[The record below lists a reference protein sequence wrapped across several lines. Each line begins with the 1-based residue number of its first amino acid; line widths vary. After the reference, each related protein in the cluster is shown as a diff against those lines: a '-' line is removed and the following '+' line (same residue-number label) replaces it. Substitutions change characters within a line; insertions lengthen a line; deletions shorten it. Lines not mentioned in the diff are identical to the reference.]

1 MKNLILI
8 LITLLPLDAISES
21 EVITL
26 QNEKFQKL
34 HGVLDSHNDRGK
46 DVILLVH
53 GTRGHQKMEI
63 IDSIKSI
70 LSENQIDSLSINL
83 SYGEE
88 LRENSFFSC
97 DKSHRH
103 LESSSID
110 ELLKWYKY
118 LRTQKYSNVYLLG
131 HSRGGLNVLQ
141 LSEIISHNDIGHVKG
156 LFLLAPVSDT
166 LDDYILE
173 YETKGVDLKSKINEM
188 IDRVKT
194 NNNKLNTIDFLYCD
208 NSSVS
213 DSSFLSYYYLTD
225 NPQSHPYGIDLVT
238 LLNRTNFKTYIF
250 TGSSDELVPLTHN
263 RVKQVKHNNVTSFL
277 IEDSGHFFRDLYID
291 DVMEVVLDIIKED

>member
-8 LITLLPLDAISES
+8 LTIFLPLDAISES
-21 EVITL
+21 QIIIL
-26 QNEKFQKL
+26 QNEKSKEL
-34 HGVLDSHNDRGK
+34 HGVLDFHNDRRK

-53 GTRGHQKMEI
+53 GTLGHQKMEI
-63 IDSIKSI
+63 IDSIKSM

-118 LRTQKYSNVYLLG
+118 LRTQKYSNIYLLG

-141 LSEIISHNDIGHVKG
+141 LSEIISHNNIGHVKG

-166 LDDYILE
+166 LNDYILE
-173 YETKGVDLKSKINEM
+173 YEAKGVDLKSKINGM
-188 IDRVKT
+188 VNRVKT
-194 NNNKLNTIDFLYCD
+194 NDNQSNTIDFLYCND
-208 NSSVS
+208 SSVS

-225 NPQSHPYGIDLVT
+225 IPQSHPYGTDLVT
-238 LLNRTNFKTYIF
+238 LLNRANFKTYVF
-250 TGSSDELVPLTHN
+250 TGSSDELVPLTHS
-263 RVKQVKHNNVTSFL
+263 RVEQVKHNNVTSFL
-277 IEDSGHFFRDLYID
+277 IEDADHFFRDLYMD
-291 DVMEVVLDIIKED
+291 DVMEVVLEIIKKD